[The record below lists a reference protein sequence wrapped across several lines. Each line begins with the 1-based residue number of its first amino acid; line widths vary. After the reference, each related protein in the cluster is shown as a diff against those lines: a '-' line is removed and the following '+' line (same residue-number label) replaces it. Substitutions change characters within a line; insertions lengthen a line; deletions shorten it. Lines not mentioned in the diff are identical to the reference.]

1 MKKVCL
7 ILLLIS
13 TQVSSIEGNEEL
25 TSQERELYQ
34 QIIQEVRCLVC
45 QNQSVSESN
54 ADLAKDLRTEILEQ
68 VKQGS
73 SEDDIKSY
81 LLSRYGDFVLYDPSF
96 KKSTYI
102 LWLSP
107 VLIILLILGWLRKI
121 GVIGK

>member
-13 TQVSSIEGNEEL
+13 TQVNSIEGSEEI

-45 QNQSVSESN
+45 QNQSVAESN
-54 ADLAKDLRTEILEQ
+54 ADLAKDLRTEIMEQ

-73 SEDDIKSY
+73 SEEDIKSY
-81 LLSRYGDFVLYDPSF
+81 LLLRYGDFVLYDPSF

-102 LWLSP
+102 FITIVKHNTFCTKWNHKRFCL
-107 VLIILLILGWLRKI
+107 
-121 GVIGK
+121 

>member
-13 TQVSSIEGNEEL
+13 TQVSSIDGNEEL

-45 QNQSVSESN
+45 QNQSVAESN

-81 LLSRYGDFVLYDPSF
+81 LLLRYGDFVLYDPSF

>member
-1 MKKVCL
+1 MKRICL

-13 TQVSSIEGNEEL
+13 TQVSSVEGNDEL

-45 QNQSVSESN
+45 QNQSVAESN
-54 ADLAKDLRTEILEQ
+54 ADLAKDLRTEIMEQ

-73 SEDDIKSY
+73 SEEDIKSY
-81 LLSRYGDFVLYDPSF
+81 LLLRYGDFVLYDPSF